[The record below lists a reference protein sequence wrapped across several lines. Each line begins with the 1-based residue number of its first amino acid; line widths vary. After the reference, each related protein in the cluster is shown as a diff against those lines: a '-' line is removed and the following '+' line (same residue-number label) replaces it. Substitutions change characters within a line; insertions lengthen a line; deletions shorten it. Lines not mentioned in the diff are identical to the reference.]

1 MSILFGPVLPAQ
13 FEHVAEEAAEGG
25 VLPAEVDLGVGE
37 QPPGQLQLDVL
48 VSQQGLVIC
57 GQLLGSV
64 AAMVVVF
71 ISRQFGEI
79 FQVVVT

>member
-1 MSILFGPVLPAQ
+1 MSILFGPLLPAQ

-57 GQLLGSV
+57 GQLLGPV
-64 AAMVVVF
+64 AAIVVVF
-71 ISRQFGEI
+71 ISRRFGEI